1 VVPEKARRGGESLTD
16 KDGPQEWQSQIGGV
30 ASLGGVHMEG
40 SIEVNK
46 RVPTAVGS
54 VSPSIVREPIAYEDI
69 AGPDRL
75 CLYRD
80 ERSDRGDRLFV
91 ARRFELDGQQFYVEK
106 LDAGDSLYIYSANDV
121 YEVKAGDQLRYHWR
135 VALHLV
141 RKTVYTGDEDP
152 PTLNREAWNGRL
164 DDHPSAYDIDRGNVT
179 SQRIALI
186 KSRRGKTYESTWY
199 TPDQMAI
206 LDVLAD
212 LSVGSRTRIAGIPV
226 HRLDE
231 TRYDVA
237 GERAT
242 FHEAFKRLS

>member
-1 VVPEKARRGGESLTD
+1 
-16 KDGPQEWQSQIGGV
+16 
-30 ASLGGVHMEG
+30 MEG